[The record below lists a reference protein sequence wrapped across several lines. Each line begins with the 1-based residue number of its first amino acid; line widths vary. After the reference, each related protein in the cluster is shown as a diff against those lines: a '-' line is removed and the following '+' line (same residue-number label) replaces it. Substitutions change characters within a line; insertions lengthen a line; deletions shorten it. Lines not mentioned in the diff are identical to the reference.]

1 MYKFDINVYESIY
14 EIYYITLIKSSLYFR
29 VDEMDFN
36 FISLLYL
43 YTDILTRYILTR
55 RQGIDE
61 YTDKVYSLQV
71 FA

>member
-36 FISLLYL
+36 LISLLYL
-43 YTDILTRYILTR
+43 YTDMGGIINYYYLCYIL
-55 RQGIDE
+55 Q
-61 YTDKVYSLQV
+61 
-71 FA
+71 